1 MSCMWV
7 SFCHLCAQWL
17 QWETWI
23 WSEHRLTALVGGRTW
38 FGGDRTG
45 CKPGL
50 LQCSV
55 PITILS
61 GVSSESERLE
71 QEPWCRC
78 LSWVWWQFLPWFEWY
93 LGLEGLGLHFFFL
106 LVLFS
111 LVVCPLFIGWVRAR
125 GTGATPLNWPHSI
138 PSVHMDVHFSD
149 GRVCPRNSFYSLE
162 MCAGTWELTI
172 ATSTLVRGRADSKL
186 ALFLQWI
193 HTYIG
198 KGSLLLSGEPCQ
210 SKSGYSWRLW
220 RS

>member
-1 MSCMWV
+1 MFHQGFLSVFFETYFTIISFCLIFSVLIKLEEIFIFPDLEVMSCMWV

-93 LGLEGLGLHFFFL
+93 LGLEGLGLHFFFFAGFI
-106 LVLFS
+106 FS
-111 LVVCPLFIGWVRAR
+111 CCVSPVYRMGQGQRDWGHTTELASF
-125 GTGATPLNWPHSI
+125 HS
-138 PSVHMDVHFSD
+138 
-149 GRVCPRNSFYSLE
+149 
-162 MCAGTWELTI
+162 
-172 ATSTLVRGRADSKL
+172 
-186 ALFLQWI
+186 
-193 HTYIG
+193 
-198 KGSLLLSGEPCQ
+198 
-210 SKSGYSWRLW
+210 
-220 RS
+220 

>member
-1 MSCMWV
+1 MFSTHHNPIRVWEARTGAVV
-7 SFCHLCAQWL
+7 SLSLLGMMAV
-17 QWETWI
+17 
-23 WSEHRLTALVGGRTW
+23 SALV
-38 FGGDRTG
+38 
-45 CKPGL
+45 
-50 LQCSV
+50 
-55 PITILS
+55 
-61 GVSSESERLE
+61 
-71 QEPWCRC
+71 
-78 LSWVWWQFLPWFEWY
+78 WVIFRAW
-93 LGLEGLGLHFFFL
+93 GLGAALFFL

-125 GTGATPLNWPHSI
+125 GTGAIPLNWPHSI

-162 MCAGTWELTI
+162 MCAGTWELTMS
-172 ATSTLVRGRADSKL
+172 TSTLVRGRADSKL

-210 SKSGYSWRLW
+210 SKSGYSWRLR